1 MSKARV
7 SASQVKELLETQLE
21 DSVLLASMIDSAN
34 IFIDTNL
41 PTSITGHSEEILAKI
56 ELYLSAHLALMS
68 TEGGS
73 GSGGGAVKY
82 TKLGDA
88 SEAYD
93 TASLGAGLTSSR
105 FGEIAIM
112 FDTSGILA
120 GLAAPLLKAQFR
132 VV

>member
-7 SASQVKELLETQLE
+7 SAAQVKEILDTEIE

-56 ELYLSAHLALMS
+56 ELYLSAHITLQSAS
-68 TEGGS
+68 SGGS
-73 GSGGGAVKY
+73 AGGALKY

-93 TASLGAGLTSSR
+93 TSSLGAGLKSSR
-105 FGEIAIM
+105 FGELAIL

-120 GLAAPLLKAQFR
+120 GLAEPTLKAQFR